1 LAIEAASG
9 VLLLVVASL
18 AMIWANSPL
27 SDVYRAI
34 WHTPIGFSIGSWS
47 FERDLHFWINDVLMT
62 VFFFVVGLEI
72 RREIHHGELSE
83 LRRAALPIVAAL
95 GGMIAPA
102 LIYTAFNYGRPT
114 LVGWGVPMA
123 TDIAFAVGVLVLLG
137 RVLPAMRILLLALAV
152 IDDVGAIVVIALFYS
167 GQMSAAGFLL
177 AGAGVLGIV
186 GLQLFGAR
194 SPWAYVVPSLV
205 MWAGALE
212 AGIHPTLVGVIVGM
226 MTPVRAWLGVGHFLA
241 RAEQSIGGA
250 RERGT
255 LEEPALLPLLDDLNV
270 SRREAVAPVHR
281 LQHVLHGWV
290 AFVIMPLFALA
301 NAGVPLG
308 SATLEGDGVN
318 VFLGIALGL
327 VVGKPLGITA
337 LSWLLQRAGMVALP
351 GGIGW
356 SQVALVGAVGGIGF
370 TMSLF
375 VAQLAFEPGPMLE
388 TAKLAII
395 CGSVGA
401 ALVSAAG
408 GRLVLPVSAALGAA
422 RSEGEAEATTER

>member
-1 LAIEAASG
+1 M
-9 VLLLVVASL
+9 LLLAVASL

-27 SDVYRAI
+27 GDVYRAI
-34 WHTPIGFSIGSWS
+34 WHTQIAFGIGSWS

-62 VFFFVVGLEI
+62 LFFFVVGLEI

-83 LRRAALPIVAAL
+83 LRRAALPVVAAL

-114 LVGWGVPMA
+114 LVGWGVPVA

-137 RVLPAMRILLLALAV
+137 KVLPAMRILLLALAV

-177 AGAGVLGIV
+177 AAAGALGVL

-194 SPWAYVVPSLV
+194 SPWAYVLPAFV

-212 AGIHPTLVGVIVGM
+212 AGIHPTLVGVILGF
-226 MTPVRAWLGVGHFLA
+226 MTPVRAWLGVEHLIR
-241 RAEQSIGGA
+241 RAEQSVGELRQKGA
-250 RERGT
+250 RDEV
-255 LEEPALLPLLDDLNV
+255 ALLPDLDTLDMA
-270 SRREAVAPVHR
+270 RREAVAPVHR
-281 LQHVLHGWV
+281 LQHALHGWV
-290 AFVIMPLFALA
+290 AFGIMPMFALA

-308 SATLEGDGVN
+308 SATLEGDGLR
-318 VFLGIALGL
+318 VFVGIAVGL
-327 VVGKPLGITA
+327 IVGKPLGITG
-337 LSWLLQRAGMVALP
+337 LSWLLRRAGMVALP
-351 GGIGW
+351 AGVGW

-375 VAQLAFEPGPMLE
+375 IAQLAFEPGPMLE

-401 ALVSAAG
+401 ALVSAAV
-408 GRLVLPVSAALGAA
+408 GRLVLRLPAALGAA
-422 RSEGEAEATTER
+422 RSEGEAEAATER